1 MVVRLPEQALDT
13 TGTDI
18 LPPLK
23 ELQQGLGVLPTD
35 ADRAKSGAGATFV
48 GPPNSVAIIEAGA
61 TAFSKWWSAA
71 IAALGG
77 TAVVTSLVTK
87 FWSGQP
93 GGVRVGL
100 TLGVAAI
107 VVATIIAVSVM
118 VAADVRGRAQGTVAL
133 YAARASIADQFLRQS
148 LQASRPVPPA
158 PAPQNPA
165 IPAPAPAPA
174 PQNPAIPAPAPAP
187 APQNPA
193 IPAPAPQNGALP
205 KSVPIYLAASGA
217 RARVLHKPSN
227 QSAHLAGLRQLDD
240 GATQV
245 LLIPEVDGQTDWCAP
260 EDITVLEFSY

>member
-1 MVVRLPEQALDT
+1 MAVRLPEQALDKS
-13 TGTDI
+13 GTDI

-23 ELQQGLGVLPTD
+23 GLQQGLGVLP
-35 ADRAKSGAGATFV
+35 ADGDLAKSGVGATFV
-48 GPPNSVAIIEAGA
+48 GPPDSVAIIEAGA

-77 TAVVTSLVTK
+77 TAVITSLVTK
-87 FWSGQP
+87 FWSGQS
-93 GGVRVGL
+93 GGVRIGL

-107 VVATIIAVSVM
+107 VVATIIAVSMM

-148 LQASRPVPPA
+148 LQASRPVPAAPAPQNPATPA
-158 PAPQNPA
+158 PASQNPA
-165 IPAPAPAPA
+165 IPAPAS
-174 PQNPAIPAPAPAP
+174 
-187 APQNPA
+187 
-193 IPAPAPQNGALP
+193 QNGALI
-205 KSVPIYLAASGA
+205 KCVPIYLAASRA

-245 LLIPEVDGQTDWCAP
+245 LLVREADGQTDWCAP

>member
-48 GPPNSVAIIEAGA
+48 GPPDSVAIIEAGA

-158 PAPQNPA
+158 PAPQNPGM
-165 IPAPAPAPA
+165 
-174 PQNPAIPAPAPAP
+174 PAPAPAP

-245 LLIPEVDGQTDWCAP
+245 LLIREVDGQTDWCAP

>member
-48 GPPNSVAIIEAGA
+48 GPPDSVAIIEAGA

-71 IAALGG
+71 IGALGG
-77 TAVVTSLVTK
+77 TAVITSLATK

-93 GGVRVGL
+93 GGVRIGL
-100 TLGVAAI
+100 TIGVAAI

-148 LQASRPVPPA
+148 LLASRPVPAA
-158 PAPQNPA
+158 PTPQNPA
-165 IPAPAPAPA
+165 IPAPAS
-174 PQNPAIPAPAPAP
+174 
-187 APQNPA
+187 
-193 IPAPAPQNGALP
+193 QNGTLT

-217 RARVLHKPSN
+217 RARVLHKPSS
-227 QSAHLAGLRQLDD
+227 QSAHLTGLRQLDD
-240 GATQV
+240 GTTQV
-245 LLIPEVDGQTDWCAP
+245 LLVREADGQTDWCAP

>member
-23 ELQQGLGVLPTD
+23 ELQQGLGVLPAD

-48 GPPNSVAIIEAGA
+48 GPPDSVAIIEAGA

-77 TAVVTSLVTK
+77 TAVITSLATK

-93 GGVRVGL
+93 AGVRVGL
-100 TLGVAAI
+100 TIGVAAI
-107 VVATIIAVSVM
+107 IVAATIAISVM

-133 YAARASIADQFLRQS
+133 YAARASIANQFLRQS

-158 PAPQNPA
+158 PDPQNPA
-165 IPAPAPAPA
+165 IPAPAPE
-174 PQNPAIPAPAPAP
+174 NE
-187 APQNPA
+187 
-193 IPAPAPQNGALP
+193 ALT
-205 KSVPIYLAASGA
+205 KIVPIYLAASGA

-227 QSAHLAGLRQLDD
+227 QSAYLTGLRQLGD
-240 GATQV
+240 GKAQV
-245 LLIPEVDGQTDWCAP
+245 LLVREVDGQTDWCAP
-260 EDITVLEFSY
+260 EDITVLEFSYP

>member
-48 GPPNSVAIIEAGA
+48 GPPDSIAIIEAGA

-71 IAALGG
+71 IGALGG
-77 TAVVTSLVTK
+77 TAVITSLATK

-93 GGVRVGL
+93 GGVRIGL

-118 VAADVRGRAQGTVAL
+118 VAADVRGRAQGSVAL

-148 LQASRPVPPA
+148 LLASRPVPVA
-158 PAPQNPA
+158 SV
-165 IPAPAPAPA
+165 
-174 PQNPAIPAPAPAP
+174 
-187 APQNPA
+187 PQNPA
-193 IPAPAPQNGALP
+193 IPAPAPQNPAIQAPAPQNPAIQAPAPQNGTLTI
-205 KSVPIYLAASGA
+205 SVPIYLAASGA
-217 RARVLHKPSN
+217 RARVLHKPSS
-227 QSAHLAGLRQLDD
+227 QSAHLTGLRQLDD
-240 GATQV
+240 GTTQV
-245 LLIPEVDGQTDWCAP
+245 LLVREADGQTDWCAP

>member
-48 GPPNSVAIIEAGA
+48 GPPDSVAIIEAGA

-77 TAVVTSLVTK
+77 TAVITSLATK

-93 GGVRVGL
+93 GGVRIGL

-158 PAPQNPA
+158 PAPR
-165 IPAPAPAPA
+165 
-174 PQNPAIPAPAPAP
+174 
-187 APQNPA
+187 NPA
-193 IPAPAPQNGALP
+193 IPAPAPQNGALT

-240 GATQV
+240 GATQI
-245 LLIPEVDGQTDWCAP
+245 LLVREADGQTDWCAP